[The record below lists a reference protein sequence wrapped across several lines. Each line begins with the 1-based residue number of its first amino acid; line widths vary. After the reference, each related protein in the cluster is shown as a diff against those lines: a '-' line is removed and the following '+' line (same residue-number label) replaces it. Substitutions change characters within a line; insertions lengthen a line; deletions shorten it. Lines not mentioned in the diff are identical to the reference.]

1 MDKEFLEKCLQNGM
15 STRDI
20 EKICDKDH
28 RTISYWIKKYGLS
41 NQSRYA
47 KSDNYKFDVIDTPE
61 KAYVLGFILADA
73 GISENKSVEIA
84 VSIDDK
90 IVVEYISSII
100 GGNVIYDYTYNK
112 EKRRFPRARLHKK
125 ITDIFTFT
133 GGRLKVDRHFPRIK
147 SDLER
152 YLVLGLFDSDG
163 CLTWGR
169 RKDRNRIWQ
178 KITFSSQLKI
188 LEGLQK
194 YIKNKLNISTAIRPK
209 KNEDCYVLEFSDRS
223 DVLRFCKH
231 IYPDEKFII
240 LQRKYLKYNALR
252 LELEENGE
260 ARYSSENTVP
270 SLQSKK
276 V

>member
-260 ARYSSENTVP
+260 GKQIA
-270 SLQSKK
+270 
-276 V
+276 